1 MSMIVRRSSRR
12 CGVLLL
18 LVLAACT
25 GPHDVVQVG
34 IDAKGAPVNVGGA
47 FTANVSF
54 AQAPM
59 VGPVEPVD
67 VRLDWSEALVDRRR
81 LESVTGSTY
90 MVEHRAGMTPRW
102 LDSFD
107 IVDGRLMKT
116 DFFDGSFAHDLRD
129 SGVQYSIRVVVKAID
144 KAENVT
150 WVVYESPPSMAPG
163 RNVSRTTKHKLGLV
177 NWRSDP

>member
-54 AQAPM
+54 AKAPAGQ
-59 VGPVEPVD
+59 VPPVEVILNWD
-67 VRLDWSEALVDRRR
+67 EAIYDRRR
-81 LESVTGSTY
+81 TFVRGYAYIQDMRAAKPKRCLGKFELRPYQSTIGKFWDRGFPHY
-90 MVEHRAGMTPRW
+90 LRDRGIDYLLVVET
-102 LDSFD
+102 
-107 IVDGRLMKT
+107 
-116 DFFDGSFAHDLRD
+116 FAHDPETGAKTMVIYQSKPQSAPAAGAMGSQHHVLKT
-129 SGVQYSIRVVVKAID
+129 SMW
-144 KAENVT
+144 NVD
-150 WVVYESPPSMAPG
+150 
-163 RNVSRTTKHKLGLV
+163 R
-177 NWRSDP
+177 